1 MVHLYIINLLT
12 NMLESN
18 DLNTLSIE
26 FVAKLFMARTRFR
39 LAMDDRFKPLGV
51 TDAAWRTLFYLEQI
65 GDGVLQKDLA
75 RVMGIESAGL
85 VRLLDNLESKA
96 LVERRPALQD
106 RRGKTIHLTSHA
118 GTLLLEL
125 HGTAAQVRQ
134 SLLAD
139 VSPADLQ
146 TCLTVFNKVL
156 TAVEPT

>member
-1 MVHLYIINLLT
+1 MSQT
-12 NMLESN
+12 A
-18 DLNTLSIE
+18 DLGTLSID
-26 FVAKLFMARTRFR
+26 FVAALFMTRTRFR

-96 LVERRPALQD
+96 LVERRAAVQD
-106 RRGKTIHLTSHA
+106 RRGKTVHLTIHSGA
-118 GTLLLEL
+118 LLLEL
-125 HGTAAQVRQ
+125 HGAAAQVRQ
-134 SLLAD
+134 NLLAD
-139 VSPADLQ
+139 ISPAQLQ

-156 TAVEPT
+156 TATELT

>member
-1 MVHLYIINLLT
+1 MPDTV
-12 NMLESN
+12 
-18 DLNTLSIE
+18 DQDTLRIE
-26 FVAKLFMARTRFR
+26 FVARLFMARARFR

-96 LVERRPALQD
+96 LVERRAAVQD
-106 RRGKTIHLTSHA
+106 RRGKTVHLTGHA
-118 GTLLLEL
+118 GALLLEL
-125 HGTAAQVRQ
+125 HGAAAQVREG
-134 SLLAD
+134 LLAD
-139 VSPADLQ
+139 ISAAELQ

-156 TAVEPT
+156 TAAEST